1 MWGGTMQALWQD
13 VRFGFR
19 MLMKNRL
26 ISLVCIVAL
35 ALGIGA
41 NAAIFSMAE
50 AFLLHPVPFENADRY
65 IALLDKHAQSQ
76 GGGGFAEIDFV
87 PIAPATYF
95 DWKKQAKS
103 FDRITGYM
111 WDEANLTGDN
121 EPQKIQVFHVAA
133 DFFETI
139 GVPPMMGRAFLPEEE
154 EAGKDQEIILSH
166 ALWEQRYASDP
177 NMLGKNIKVDG
188 KSFTVVGVMKKGF
201 SYPMPAEAW
210 LPMSFTTKDR
220 GRRDNRWVF
229 PVGRLAPGVS
239 FEQASAEMQGI
250 TKQQA
255 DAFPDTNRGFR
266 IAPTLLRN
274 YMTSDLTRQYMV
286 LLLGAVGFVLLI
298 ACANVANVQFARVTG
313 RVGEF
318 AIRSAMGGSRW
329 QIVRQLLVESILLS
343 LGGAILGLFFAQWNI
358 DMILAHMPP
367 DVAKF
372 VAGWKSIRLDTD
384 AFLFAI
390 GISVASGI
398 LSGILP
404 SLISSHTNVAGTLKE
419 GGRGTS
425 VGRGR
430 HRMRAALVIGEVTLA
445 LVLLVG
451 AGLLVRSFQ
460 GLLSVNEGYSPST
473 LLTMNMSLPET
484 QYGTEAQRLNFH
496 EQVRERVS
504 EIPGIQEASLV
515 THVPYSDGG
524 YIDPQAFAIEGQP
537 LTQRDE
543 TRDAINE
550 VASPSYF
557 HVMNIGL
564 RDGRYLLDSD
574 GATAPKVAVV
584 SASLVHKYFN
594 GQNPLGHKI
603 KFGKEDSENPWMTI
617 VGVVG
622 DLHYSW
628 ISREDVPTI
637 YRAARQSP
645 PSYTTLV
652 LRTNGDP
659 LKFVS
664 TVREKIAVVDP
675 NLPMYNIKSMDKVIT
690 EGIVGIAYIAVMM
703 TVLGVIALTLA
714 CVGIFGVMSY
724 SVSERTHEIGIR
736 MSQGAQTKDILALVL
751 NGGMR
756 MTLLGLAIGLPIS
769 YALSKTMSGLLFD
782 VKATDPFAFL
792 VLPFILT
799 AVAAIACYLPA
810 RRAASLDPLR
820 ALRHD

>member
-1 MWGGTMQALWQD
+1 MQALWQD
-13 VRFGFR
+13 VRFGVR

-26 ISLVCIVAL
+26 VSLVCVIAL

-65 IALLDKHAQSQ
+65 IALLDKHTQSQ
-76 GGGGFAEIDFV
+76 GGGFADIDYV
-87 PIAPATYF
+87 PIAPATFF

-103 FDRITGYM
+103 FDRITAYS
-111 WDEANLTGDN
+111 WDEVNLTGGN
-121 EPQKIQVFHVAA
+121 EPQKIQAFHVAA
-133 DFFETI
+133 DFFDTI
-139 GVPPMMGRAFLPEEE
+139 GVPVAMGRPFLPEEE
-154 EAGKDQEIILSH
+154 EVGKEQEIILGN

-177 NMLGKNIKVDG
+177 NILGKNIKIDG

-201 SYPMPAEAW
+201 AYPMPAEAW
-210 LPMSFTTKDR
+210 LPMSFTTNER

-239 FEQASAEMQGI
+239 FEQAAAEMQGI
-250 TKQQA
+250 SQQQA
-255 DAFPDTNRGFR
+255 DAYPDTNRGFR

-274 YMTSDLTRQYMV
+274 YMTSDLTKQYMI

-318 AIRSAMGGSRW
+318 AIRTAMGGSRW
-329 QIVRQLLVESILLS
+329 QIVRQLLVESVLLS

-358 DMILAHMPP
+358 DMILAHMPA

-372 VAGWKSIRLDTD
+372 VAGWKTIRLDAN

-398 LSGILP
+398 LSGIAP
-404 SLISSHTNVAGTLKE
+404 SLISSQTNVAGTLKE

-425 VGRGR
+425 IGRGR

-451 AGLLVRSFQ
+451 SGLLVRSFQ

-473 LLTMNMSLPET
+473 LLTMNMTLPET
-484 QYGTEAQRLNFH
+484 QYATPAQRLNFH

-504 EIPGIQEASLV
+504 EIPGIQEAALV
-515 THVPYSDGG
+515 SYLPYSQGG
-524 YIDPQAFAIEGQP
+524 FIGTEGFSIEGRP
-537 LTQRDE
+537 LTQRSDTREAIVE
-543 TRDAINE
+543 TAT
-550 VASPSYF
+550 PSYF

-564 RDGRYLLDSD
+564 RDGRYLSDSD
-574 GATAPKVAVV
+574 GADAPRVALV
-584 SASLVHKYFN
+584 SASLVRKYFED
-594 GQNPLGHKI
+594 QNPIGHKI
-603 KFGKEDSENPWMTI
+603 KVGKEDSENPWMTI

-628 ISREDVPTI
+628 ISREDQPTM
-637 YRAARQSP
+637 YRAVRQRAP
-645 PSYTTLV
+645 GYTTLV

-659 LKFVS
+659 MKLAS
-664 TVREKIAVVDP
+664 TVRAKIALVDP

-703 TVLGVIALTLA
+703 TVLGVIALALA
-714 CVGIFGVMSY
+714 CIGIFGVMSS

-736 MSQGAQTKDILALVL
+736 MSQGAQTQDILALVL

-769 YALSKTMSGLLFD
+769 YGLAKTMAGLLFN
-782 VKATDPFAFL
+782 VKASDPYAFL
-792 VLPFILT
+792 MLPLILA
-799 AVAAIACYLPA
+799 AVAAFACYLPA
-810 RRAASLDPLR
+810 RKAASLDPLR